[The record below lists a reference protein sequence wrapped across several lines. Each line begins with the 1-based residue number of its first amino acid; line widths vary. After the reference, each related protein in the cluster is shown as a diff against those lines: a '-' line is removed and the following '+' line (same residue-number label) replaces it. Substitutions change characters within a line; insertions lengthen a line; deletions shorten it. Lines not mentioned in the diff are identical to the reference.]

1 MLLILNQITNDVF
14 ISNETKIKTLKVEN
28 KILIEVCNKESLNT
42 IISDYP
48 YNIAYFVQHEFKF
61 FCSSKISTSL
71 SL

>member
-28 KILIEVCNKESLNT
+28 KILIEVCNKESLNN
-42 IISDYP
+42 P
-48 YNIAYFVQHEFKF
+48 FNIAYFVQHEFKF
-61 FCSSKISTSL
+61 FGSSKISTSL